1 MPAVLHPI
9 ATRVSSTSEAGVLEP
24 EDSAWGT
31 APGAAAPLRCV
42 VVPDPS
48 HGGGH
53 QLPTTDHPSRNA
65 RVEAERELFW
75 ALV

>member
-9 ATRVSSTSEAGVLEP
+9 AKRVSSTSEAGVSSPKILRG
-24 EDSAWGT
+24 GT

-65 RVEAERELFW
+65 RVEAERELFC
-75 ALV
+75 ALL